1 MVLKYQHPFAQID
14 LADGWGSMAGGRTQ
28 PHRGLDY
35 QPGAGAA
42 IPAVAAGVVSA
53 NRWNAALG
61 NVLVIAHPDGM
72 YSGYSHLAAASPHQ
86 VGAAVVR
93 GEPVGVVGNT
103 GSASSGAHLHLTITF
118 TADGTWNN
126 ADIRVT
132 TDPYPFI
139 NARLNGEDPVQ
150 PLKESDMPKIISVPG
165 GTIALVTETF
175 GTMYTSTS
183 GGQGFSI
190 AANTKAYGQVT
201 GLTQDQVTTLVAEAN
216 ARGQRIADLVAA
228 AR

>member
-1 MVLKYQHPFAQID
+1 MPNA
-14 LADGWGSMAGGRTQ
+14 
-28 PHRGLDY
+28 
-35 QPGAGAA
+35 
-42 IPAVAAGVVSA
+42 
-53 NRWNAALG
+53 RWL
-61 NVLVIAHPDGM
+61 
-72 YSGYSHLAAASPHQ
+72 
-86 VGAAVVR
+86 
-93 GEPVGVVGNT
+93 
-103 GSASSGAHLHLTITF
+103 HLHLTITF

-126 ADIRVT
+126 ADIGVT

>member
-1 MVLKYQHPFAQID
+1 MVLRYQHPFPQMD

-35 QPGAGAA
+35 QPGAGAT

-53 NRWNAALG
+53 NRWSDALG

-72 YSGYSHLAAASPHQ
+72 YSGYSHLAGTSPHQ
-86 VGAAVVR
+86 VGMAIAR

-103 GSASSGAHLHLTITF
+103 GSASRGAHLHLTITF

-126 ADIRVT
+126 ADLGVT

-139 NARLNGEDPVQ
+139 NARLDGDDPGH
-150 PLKESDMPKIISVPG
+150 PLKESDMPKIISVPA

-175 GTMYTSTS
+175 GTMYTSP
-183 GGQGFSI
+183 GGAQGFSI

-201 GLTQDQVTTLVAEAN
+201 GLTEDQVKTLVAEAN